1 MPPQCSAE
9 TLPVIGVVIVSF
21 RSGDV
26 ILECLESLLAVT
38 DAPMRIVVVDNA
50 SPDDTCERIAAWAAG
65 SEPFLP
71 KSDSPVQLVPAPK
84 PLPLAII
91 DEDGTVGPP
100 GRLTLVRARVNRGY
114 AGGVNLGLR
123 ILQGHVAA
131 YWILNP
137 DCVVGPDAP
146 RAYRDALIR
155 SERYGLMSCRTLHYS
170 HPDVI
175 QSDGGYVDR
184 QTGVCHQI
192 NARAPEGATSPP
204 DPGALEWL
212 TGANLLVSQAFL
224 DQVGPMED
232 DYFLYYEEVDWAFRR
247 GDLPLVMSP
256 EGRVYHH
263 AGTSIGSGAYERRP
277 LPFANYFNHR
287 NRIRFARRRL
297 GGAGP
302 LAYAYSLAKAAQLV
316 LKGAPDEAW
325 AIIAGTFELKPPREV
340 SEKFTDPETRALAL
354 GRSHTVR

>member
-1 MPPQCSAE
+1 MAAE
-9 TLPVIGVVIVSF
+9 TEPVIGVVIVSF

-38 DAPMRIVVVDNA
+38 DVAMRIVMVDNA
-50 SPDDTCERIAAWAAG
+50 SPDDTCERIVAWAAG
-65 SEPFLP
+65 SDPFATRP
-71 KSDSPVQLVPAPK
+71 ESPVRLTPTRK
-84 PLPLAII
+84 PLAITFVH
-91 DEDGTVGPP
+91 EDHAADAPGP
-100 GRLTLVRARVNRGY
+100 LTLVRARVNRGY
-114 AGGVNLGLR
+114 AGGVNLGLELLR
-123 ILQGHVAA
+123 GHVDG

-146 RAYRDALIR
+146 RAYRDALAR
-155 SERYGLMSCRTLHYS
+155 RQRFGLMSCRTLHYS

-184 QTGVCHQI
+184 RTGVCHQI
-192 NARAPEGATSPP
+192 NARAPEVATPLP
-204 DPGALEWL
+204 EPGVLEWL
-212 TGANLLVSQAFL
+212 TGANLMASQAFL
-224 DQVGPMED
+224 DRVGPMEI

-247 GDLPLVMSP
+247 GDLPLVVLD

-263 AGTSIGSGAYERRP
+263 AGTSIGSGAYGRRP
-277 LPFANYFNHR
+277 SAFANYFNHR

-297 GGAGP
+297 GGAGL

-325 AIIAGTFELKPPREV
+325 AVIAGTFELPAPPGV
-340 SEKFTDPETRALAL
+340 GAKFTDPETRALAL